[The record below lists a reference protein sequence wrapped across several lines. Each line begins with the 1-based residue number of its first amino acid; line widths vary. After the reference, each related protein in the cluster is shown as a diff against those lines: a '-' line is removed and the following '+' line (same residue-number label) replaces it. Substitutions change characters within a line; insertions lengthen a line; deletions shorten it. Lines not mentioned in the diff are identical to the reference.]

1 MTDLSL
7 LADNTQAVAE
17 AMEAAYDEGDQGAI
31 VGVLKA
37 NAVAFAELANGKDDQ
52 PHDTALREFY
62 GAWKPFR
69 DGREVTGLEPKI
81 GPSDLARLWMRVGTK
96 DHAAHLAAIFTAAR
110 NIAKLWATLT
120 PVIVADVASDFNIGR
135 VMGPASTGVGDDE
148 KVVFKKVARED
159 LTSSQAAQLKID
171 QRPPDLSAAQDSRL
185 QGLVYALVQAV
196 KASEENHRD

>member
-1 MTDLSL
+1 VTDLAL
-7 LADNTQAVAE
+7 LADNTNAVAE

-37 NAVAFAELANGKDDQ
+37 NAAAFAEMANGQDDQ
-52 PHDTALREFY
+52 PHATALREFY

-69 DGREVTGLEPKI
+69 DGREVTGLEPKL
-81 GPSDLARLWMRVGTK
+81 GPVDLARLWMKVDTK

-110 NIAKLWATLT
+110 NITKLWTTIT
-120 PVIVADVASDFNIGR
+120 PVIVADVASEFNIGR
-135 VMGPASTGVGDDE
+135 VMGPSSRGVGDDE
-148 KVVFKKVARED
+148 AVVFKKVARED

-171 QRPPDLSAAQDSRL
+171 QRPPDLSAASDSRL

-196 KASEENHRD
+196 KASEEG